1 MGSSFFLV
9 RKVENESFPCM
20 HRLDEWTRQVWQ
32 DNSHNVRTN
41 EKNLG
46 DAVHRL
52 GTIIQSIFVPDQAPF
67 KKGLVRVS
75 TQGLFHPCL
84 KTFVT
89 PFLPTRLTDPGSPR
103 MMSCFT
109 LYIYTGQSCLI
120 SWSGRFRSTIFILS
134 FHFHSWFFL
143 KGTSTSTKR

>member
-20 HRLDEWTRQVWQ
+20 HSLDEWTRQVLQ
-32 DNSHNVRTN
+32 DNSHHVRTK
-41 EKNLG
+41 EKNSG
-46 DAVHRL
+46 DAVCRL
-52 GTIIQSIFVPDQAPF
+52 GTIIQSNQAPF

-75 TQGLFHPCL
+75 TQGLFRPCL

-89 PFLPTRLTDPGSPR
+89 PFLPTQLTDRGSPR

-120 SWSGRFRSTIFILS
+120 SWSGRWRSTIFILS
-134 FHFHSWFFL
+134 FHFHPWFFL
-143 KGTSTSTKR
+143 NSLFFSR